1 MKKILL
7 LGAMFMAFVS
17 LSNAQIKTPPASPLC
32 KINQEVG
39 LIRVDVEYSRPSAK
53 GRRIYGELVPFG
65 QMWRTGANASTK
77 ITLSDDASIGGVAV
91 KKGTYAIYATP
102 GEKDWTIII
111 YKNTEF
117 WGVPGD
123 QFKEED
129 VAAKFTSSA
138 YALRDYVETLT
149 LTFANL
155 RNNGADLELNW
166 ENTRVVIPIT
176 VDTDGKVM
184 STIKSTM
191 DGPAAGD
198 YYSAARYYYE
208 EKKDLAKALE
218 WVDKSLEKGGEKFWI
233 LRLKGNILSDLGR
246 YKDAV
251 ATFEKSTALAVKE
264 GNTDYPRMNE
274 KSIADAKKRM

>member
-39 LIRVDVEYSRPSAK
+39 LIKVDVEYSRPSAK

-77 ITLSDDASIGGVAV
+77 ITLSDDATIGGVAV

-176 VDTDGKVM
+176 VDTDGKV
-184 STIKSTM
+184 
-191 DGPAAGD
+191 
-198 YYSAARYYYE
+198 
-208 EKKDLAKALE
+208 
-218 WVDKSLEKGGEKFWI
+218 
-233 LRLKGNILSDLGR
+233 
-246 YKDAV
+246 
-251 ATFEKSTALAVKE
+251 
-264 GNTDYPRMNE
+264 
-274 KSIADAKKRM
+274 